1 MSDMKRW
8 DDEGAPESIRR
19 LFEAARDEEPA
30 RAGVARTMTA
40 LGLGAAAATSA
51 SHAAASGAGAAKVA
65 AASTFGIAMKWGT
78 VGAVCAVVGAL
89 AVHEGRTMLGAKSVA
104 AGPKP
109 SVATMNV
116 ARAAAM
122 HAATTPNVVMPSA
135 VAETAVDAP
144 SEPVAAHAETAATD
158 AESAKS
164 GAGALAGS
172 TKAVALAAPARDESA
187 RSASDATPSRLLEE
201 VKAID
206 GARTAL
212 SSGDANG
219 TLAALDG
226 YRATFPAGRFK
237 PEALYLRMEALERAG
252 DPAGARAA
260 AQRLLAEFPNSP
272 QAARSRLVAAES
284 ESAADPSKHVPAAES
299 PR

>member
-30 RAGVARTMTA
+30 RAGVARTTTA

-135 VAETAVDAP
+135 VAEAALDAP
-144 SEPVAAHAETAATD
+144 SEPVA
-158 AESAKS
+158 
-164 GAGALAGS
+164 ALAGS

>member
-19 LFEAARDEEPA
+19 LFEAARDEEPG
-30 RAGVARTMTA
+30 RSGVARTMTA

-51 SHAAASGAGAAKVA
+51 SHAAASGATAAKVT

-89 AVHEGRTMLGAKSVA
+89 AVHEGRTMLGDKSVT
-104 AGPKP
+104 AGAKP
-109 SVATMNV
+109 SVATTNV
-116 ARAAAM
+116 ARTQAM
-122 HAATTPNVVMPSA
+122 RVATTPNVV
-135 VAETAVDAP
+135 AP
-144 SEPVAAHAETAATD
+144 PVLPDPAPAP
-158 AESAKS
+158 ESTKS
-164 GAGALAGS
+164 GA
-172 TKAVALAAPARDESA
+172 APAHHEA
-187 RSASDATPSRLLEE
+187 RSSVNEPPSESQLLEE

-219 TLAALDG
+219 ALAALDR

-237 PEALYLRMEALERAG
+237 PEALYLRMEALEHEG
-252 DPAGARAA
+252 DQAGARAA
-260 AQRLLAEFPNSP
+260 AKRLLAEFPNAP
-272 QAARSRLVAAES
+272 QAARSRLVAADS
-284 ESAADPSKHVPAAES
+284 DPSQHVPADDS